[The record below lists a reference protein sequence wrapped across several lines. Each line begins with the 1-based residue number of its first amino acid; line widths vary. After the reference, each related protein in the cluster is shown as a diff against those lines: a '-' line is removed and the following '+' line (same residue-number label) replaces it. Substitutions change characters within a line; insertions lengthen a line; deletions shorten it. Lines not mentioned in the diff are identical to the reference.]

1 MKWQAVV
8 TGGRVRP
15 VGGRDAPRPDAGGG
29 RSARPRKSIRRL
41 PAHACLALLMLGS
54 VMGGRR

>member
-8 TGGRVRP
+8 TGEHIRP
-15 VGGRDAPRPDAGGG
+15 VGGHEAPRPGAGGG
-29 RSARPRKSIRRL
+29 RSARPRKSVRRL

>member
-8 TGGRVRP
+8 TGEIARP
-15 VGGRDAPRPDAGGG
+15 AGSRDAARPGSGGG
-29 RSARPRKSIRRL
+29 RRSRERRSARRL
-41 PAHACLALLMLGS
+41 PAHACLALVMLGS